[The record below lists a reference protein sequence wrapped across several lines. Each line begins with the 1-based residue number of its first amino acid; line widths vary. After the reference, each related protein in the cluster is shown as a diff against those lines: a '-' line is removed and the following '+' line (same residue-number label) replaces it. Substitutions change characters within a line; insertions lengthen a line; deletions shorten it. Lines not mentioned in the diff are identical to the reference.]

1 MKKFILTSMMLGA
14 LLAQEGNEATD
25 GVQEA
30 STKSEVTDSQ
40 AKEESKGEAK
50 EQKKEADK
58 PQVLE
63 AAEKSKSGFILG
75 VEAGASAGKGTS
87 YFISEELFQQKPFAM
102 MAELEPFAPQA
113 KFMLGYQKY
122 FDAKER
128 FGMDI
133 KAKAG
138 VGFLAISHDG
148 ETLKPNPIPFRD
160 NDVTMITS
168 YTTLHAGLE
177 ANFLFDFWS
186 KDDQTLGMSFGVG
199 YEFVY
204 GLNSNI
210 AFEHPVAH
218 AIFSPRANAYANKN
232 ISYHVI
238 SPKIG
243 LHYYLGNHQFSG
255 VLGLEKALGDNQ
267 NINRVNGKVDILATK
282 FDGFVSFNLGYAYRF

>member
-1 MKKFILTSMMLGA
+1 MKKFVLIGMMLGA

-25 GVQEA
+25 GAQEA

-40 AKEESKGEAK
+40 SKEETKGETK

-87 YFISEELFQQKPFAM
+87 YFISQELFGQQPFAM

-148 ETLKPNPIPFRD
+148 ETLKPNTNPFRD

-210 AFEHPVAH
+210 AFEHPIAN
-218 AIFSPRANAYANKN
+218 AIFSPRANAYTDKN

-255 VLGLEKALGDNQ
+255 VFSFDKVLGDNQ
-267 NINRVNGKVDILATK
+267 NANRVDGKVDILATK
-282 FDGFVSFNLGYAYRF
+282 LDFLFGFSLGYAYRF

>member
-1 MKKFILTSMMLGA
+1 MKKFVLIGMMLGA

-25 GVQEA
+25 GAQEA

-40 AKEESKGEAK
+40 AKEESKSEAK

-63 AAEKSKSGFILG
+63 ATEKSKSGFILG

-87 YFISEELFQQKPFAM
+87 YFISEELFNKKPFVM
-102 MAELEPFAPQA
+102 MAELEPFATQA
-113 KFMLGYQKY
+113 KLMLGYQKY

-148 ETLKPNPIPFRD
+148 EVVPNNPFKD
-160 NDVTMITS
+160 DDVTMITS

-210 AFEHPVAH
+210 AFEHPIAH
-218 AIFSPRANAYANKN
+218 AIFSPRANAYTDKN

-255 VLGLEKALGDNQ
+255 VFSFDKVLGDNQ
-267 NINRVNGKVDILATK
+267 NANRVDGKVDILATK
-282 FDGFVSFNLGYAYRF
+282 LDFLFGFSLGYAYRF

>member
-1 MKKFILTSMMLGA
+1 MKKFVLIGMMLGA

-25 GVQEA
+25 GAQEA
-30 STKSEVTDSQ
+30 STKSKALESQ
-40 AKEESKGEAK
+40 SKEESKGEAK

-63 AAEKSKSGFILG
+63 ATEKSKSGFILG

-87 YFISEELFQQKPFAM
+87 YFISQELFGQQPFAM

-148 ETLKPNPIPFRD
+148 ETLKPNTNPFVD

-210 AFEHPVAH
+210 AFEHPIAN
-218 AIFSPRANAYANKN
+218 AIFAPRANAYTDKN

-255 VLGLEKALGDNQ
+255 VFSFDKVLGDNQ
-267 NINRVNGKVDILATK
+267 NANRVDGKVDILATK
-282 FDGFVSFNLGYAYRF
+282 LDFLFGFSLGYAYRF

>member
-1 MKKFILTSMMLGA
+1 MKKLILTSMMLGA

-25 GVQEA
+25 GAQEP

-40 AKEESKGEAK
+40 SKEETKGEAK

-75 VEAGASAGKGTS
+75 IEAGASAGKGTS
-87 YFISEELFQQKPFAM
+87 YFISEQLFQNNLFAM

-113 KFMLGYQKY
+113 KLMLGYQKY

-148 ETLKPNPIPFRD
+148 EVVPNNPFKD
-160 NDVTMITS
+160 DDVTMITS

-210 AFEHPVAH
+210 AFEHPIAH
-218 AIFSPRANAYANKN
+218 AIFAPRANAYTDKN

-267 NINRVNGKVDILATK
+267 NTNSVNGKVDILATK
-282 FDGFVSFNLGYAYRF
+282 FDGFVSFNIGYAYRF

>member
-1 MKKFILTSMMLGA
+1 MKKFALIGMMLGA

-25 GVQEA
+25 GAQEA
-30 STKSEVTDSQ
+30 RATKSEVVEDSETK
-40 AKEESKGEAK
+40 AESKIE
-50 EQKKEADK
+50 KKEVDEL
-58 PQVLE
+58 QLE
-63 AAEKSKSGFILG
+63 SMQKSKTGLLLG
-75 VEAGASAGKGTS
+75 VELGASSGKGKGV
-87 YFISEELFQQKPFAM
+87 FISENLFNNKPFIM
-102 MAELEPFAPQA
+102 VSELEPLATQT
-113 KFMLGYQKY
+113 KLMLGYQKY
-122 FDAKER
+122 FDAKEH

-148 ETLKPNPIPFRD
+148 ETLKPNTNPFVD

-186 KDDQTLGMSFGVG
+186 KDDQTLGMSFGMG

-210 AFEHPVAH
+210 AFEHPIAN
-218 AIFSPRANAYANKN
+218 AIFAPRANAYANKN

-255 VLGLEKALGDNQ
+255 VLGLEKALGDNH
-267 NINRVNGKVDILATK
+267 NTNSVNGKVDILATK
-282 FDGFVSFNLGYAYRF
+282 FDGFISFNLGYAYRF

>member
-1 MKKFILTSMMLGA
+1 MKKFVLIGVVLGV

-25 GVQEA
+25 GAQEA
-30 STKSEVTDSQ
+30 RATKSEAVEDSETK
-40 AKEESKGEAK
+40 AESKIE
-50 EQKKEADK
+50 KKEVDEL
-58 PQVLE
+58 QLE
-63 AAEKSKSGFILG
+63 SMQKSKTGLLLG
-75 VEAGASAGKGTS
+75 VELGASSGKGKGV
-87 YFISEELFQQKPFAM
+87 FISENLFNNKPFTM

-148 ETLKPNPIPFRD
+148 ETLKPNTNPFVD

-210 AFEHPVAH
+210 AFEHPIAH
-218 AIFSPRANAYANKN
+218 TIFAPRANAYTDKN

-255 VLGLEKALGDNQ
+255 VFSFDKVLGDNQ
-267 NINRVNGKVDILATK
+267 NANRVDGKVDILVTK
-282 FDGFVSFNLGYAYRF
+282 LDFLFGFSLGYAYRF

>member
-1 MKKFILTSMMLGA
+1 MKKLILTSMMLGA

-25 GVQEA
+25 GAQEP

-87 YFISEELFQQKPFAM
+87 YFISEELFNKKPFAM

-148 ETLKPNPIPFRD
+148 EVVPNNPFKD
-160 NDVTMITS
+160 DDVTMITS

-210 AFEHPVAH
+210 AFEHPIAN
-218 AIFSPRANAYANKN
+218 AIFSPRANAYTDKN

-267 NINRVNGKVDILATK
+267 NTNRVNGKVDILATK

>member
-1 MKKFILTSMMLGA
+1 MKKLILTSMMLGA
-14 LLAQEGNEATD
+14 LLAQEGNEAAD
-25 GVQEA
+25 GAQEA
-30 STKSEVTDSQ
+30 SATKSEVVEDSETK
-40 AKEESKGEAK
+40 AESKIE
-50 EQKKEADK
+50 KKKVDEL
-58 PQVLE
+58 QLE
-63 AAEKSKSGFILG
+63 AMQKSKTGLLLG
-75 VEAGASAGKGTS
+75 VELGASSGKGKGV
-87 YFISEELFQQKPFAM
+87 FISENLFNNKPFIM
-102 MAELEPFAPQA
+102 VSELEPLATQT
-113 KFMLGYQKY
+113 KLILGYQKY

-210 AFEHPVAH
+210 AFEHPIAH
-218 AIFSPRANAYANKN
+218 TIFAPRANAYTDKN

-255 VLGLEKALGDNQ
+255 VFSFDKVLGDNQ
-267 NINRVNGKVDILATK
+267 NANRVDGKVDILATK

>member
-1 MKKFILTSMMLGA
+1 MKKFVLIGMMLGA

-25 GVQEA
+25 GAQEA
-30 STKSEVTDSQ
+30 STKSKALESQ
-40 AKEESKGEAK
+40 SKEESKGEAK

-63 AAEKSKSGFILG
+63 ATEKSKSGFILG

-87 YFISEELFQQKPFAM
+87 YFISQELFGQQPFAM

-148 ETLKPNPIPFRD
+148 ETLKPNTNPFVD

-210 AFEHPVAH
+210 AFEHPIAH
-218 AIFSPRANAYANKN
+218 TIFAPRANAYTDKN

-255 VLGLEKALGDNQ
+255 VFSFDKVLGDNQ
-267 NINRVNGKVDILATK
+267 NANRVDGKVDILVTK
-282 FDGFVSFNLGYAYRF
+282 LDFLFGFSLGYAYRF

>member
-1 MKKFILTSMMLGA
+1 MKKLILTSMMLGA

-25 GVQEA
+25 GAQEP

-40 AKEESKGEAK
+40 SKEESKGEAK

-63 AAEKSKSGFILG
+63 ATEKSKSGFILG

-87 YFISEELFQQKPFAM
+87 YFISEDLFGQQPFTM

-113 KFMLGYQKY
+113 KLMLGYQKY

-148 ETLKPNPIPFRD
+148 EVVPNKPFQED
-160 NDVTMITS
+160 DVTMITS

-210 AFEHPVAH
+210 AFEHPIAN
-218 AIFSPRANAYANKN
+218 AIFAPRANAYTDKN

-255 VLGLEKALGDNQ
+255 VLGLEKALGDNH
-267 NINRVNGKVDILATK
+267 NTNSVNGKVDILTTK